1 MINFKPKGVCS
12 RQINFEVEGNILTK
26 LEFVGGCAGNT
37 AGVSRLAVGRDI
49 DEIISLTKG
58 VPCRGGTSCPDQLAI
73 ALNQYK
79 LSR

>member
-1 MINFKPKGVCS
+1 MEDTLMINFKPKGVCS

-49 DEIISLTKG
+49 DEIISLTKAYR
-58 VPCRGGTSCPDQLAI
+58 VVEAQVVLISL
-73 ALNQYK
+73 L
-79 LSR
+79 LL